1 MATEDD
7 RYRTSSQFRE
17 WSFTPA
23 QLADTRSK
31 TNSLA
36 KKAISERLSS
46 TSSSTSASAN
56 PSGAN
61 TPIPVVSTATAPAD
75 VPNDLL
81 STASAS
87 AGAAAAGAAAGAAPS
102 SSLPEFLTPAEE
114 EQLLRYYTVETLRA
128 AEFCG
133 LPTEIRA
140 TAAIFLRRF
149 YLTHSVMTYP
159 PTKMLKTCVF
169 FGAKAENYYPRVK
182 TIADKFP
189 KTTGEEILAGEFLL
203 CQGIRFAFDVR
214 HPFRALEGAVMQL
227 RSFGDLDET
236 KIEKAHK
243 RTRTILKFSP
253 IVTDAYFHYTP
264 SQIMLAALS
273 IADPDLAERL
283 IEATFSGLP
292 PGASGPDAANGKHTA
307 QEMERIIGLHIK
319 KKTVE
324 TVQACKDM
332 LLQEPVERFEGFW
345 TTPEANNQF
354 KPLTKKLRKCRDP
367 DRFDLIALHKK
378 RLEFREKEA
387 GGAGGRAVADDD
399 IFGGAGADQA
409 KSNADREAKR
419 RKVAAEDPFG
429 PAL

>member
-1 MATEDD
+1 MATEDE

-36 KKAISERLSS
+36 RKAITERLASS
-46 TSSSTSASAN
+46 PAPASASASASAN

-61 TPIPVVSTATAPAD
+61 TPIPAFTSCTATAPAD
-75 VPNDLL
+75 APNNDLL
-81 STASAS
+81 S
-87 AGAAAAGAAAGAAPS
+87 AAAAAAAPAAPS
-102 SSLPEFLTPAEE
+102 ALLPEFLTPAEE

-182 TIADKFP
+182 SIADKFP

-214 HPFRALEGAVMQL
+214 HPFRALEGAIMQL
-227 RSFGDLDET
+227 RSFADLDVGIPWGPPPGFFRHWLRVFLLYTET
-236 KIEKAHK
+236 YGESWLSLP
-243 RTRTILKFSP
+243 R
-253 IVTDAYFHYTP
+253 AY
-264 SQIMLAALS
+264 
-273 IADPDLAERL
+273 
-283 IEATFSGLP
+283 SGLQ
-292 PGASGPDAANGKHTA
+292 SCRKS
-307 QEMERIIGLHIK
+307 
-319 KKTVE
+319 
-324 TVQACKDM
+324 
-332 LLQEPVERFEGFW
+332 
-345 TTPEANNQF
+345 
-354 KPLTKKLRKCRDP
+354 KLREPTNGLALFSSSAPSSPTPTSTTHPARSCSPPCPLQTPTWPNACSKPRFPASSPPRPAQTGNMCREMW
-367 DRFDLIALHKK
+367 R
-378 RLEFREKEA
+378 
-387 GGAGGRAVADDD
+387 G
-399 IFGGAGADQA
+399 
-409 KSNADREAKR
+409 S
-419 RKVAAEDPFG
+419 
-429 PAL
+429 